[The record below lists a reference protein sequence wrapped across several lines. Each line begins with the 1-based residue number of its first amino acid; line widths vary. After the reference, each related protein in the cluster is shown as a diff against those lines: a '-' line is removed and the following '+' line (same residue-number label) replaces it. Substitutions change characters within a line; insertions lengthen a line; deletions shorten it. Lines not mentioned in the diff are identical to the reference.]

1 MLQIDSTLK
10 LVMCYL
16 DVPVAMVTVF
26 KDSSVIVRESE
37 GETPAPTSEQSRH
50 RQLTMRAP
58 CFFHEPTGSRRHALP
73 RAPDE
78 DPLS

>member
-37 GETPAPTSEQSRH
+37 GETPAPTSEQSRL
-50 RQLTMRAP
+50 RQLTMRAS
-58 CFFHEPTGSRRHALP
+58 CFFQKNRQAAAATPFP
-73 RAPDE
+73 V
-78 DPLS
+78 PLMKIR